1 LLCEAGIQKNIFHFH
16 TNANMTRTKT
26 RTARQSLWLTPEEK
40 ERWRKKA
47 ATAGLNMN
55 EYIRC
60 CVERRAIAPVPPEV
74 NRVTAVELGRIGI
87 NLNQLVRAMNTAI
100 AVGQFIPDVDVKE
113 ALSQV
118 KEVDEAVKKI
128 QLELLRS

>member
-1 LLCEAGIQKNIFHFH
+1 LLCEAGIQKNIFHFR
-16 TNANMTRTKT
+16 TNADMTRTKT

-40 ERWRKKA
+40 ERWSKKA
-47 ATAGLNMN
+47 AAAGLNMN

-74 NRVTAVELGRIGI
+74 NRVTAVELGRIGV

-100 AVGQFIPDVDVKE
+100 ASGQEIPLVEE
-113 ALSQV
+113 ALCQV
-118 KEVDEAVKKI
+118 KALDEAVKKI
-128 QLELLRS
+128 QLELLRP

>member
-1 LLCEAGIQKNIFHFH
+1 
-16 TNANMTRTKT
+16 MTRTKT

-40 ERWRKKA
+40 ERWSKKA
-47 ATAGLNMN
+47 AAAGLNMN

-74 NRVTAVELGRIGI
+74 NRVTAVELGRIGV

-100 AVGQFIPDVDVKE
+100 ASGQEIPLVEE
-113 ALSQV
+113 ALCQV
-118 KEVDEAVKKI
+118 KALDEAVKKI
-128 QLELLRS
+128 QLELLRP

>member
-1 LLCEAGIQKNIFHFH
+1 LLCEAGIQKNIVHFRF
-16 TNANMTRTKT
+16 NASMTRTKT

-40 ERWRKKA
+40 ERMSKKA
-47 ATAGLNMN
+47 AAAGLSVN

-60 CVERRAIAPVPPEV
+60 CVERRAIAPVPPQV
-74 NRVTAVELGRIGI
+74 NRVTAVELGRIGV

-100 AVGQFIPDVDVKE
+100 AQGQLIPDVDVKE

-118 KEVDEAVKKI
+118 KALDEAVKKI
-128 QLELLRS
+128 QLELLRP

>member
-1 LLCEAGIQKNIFHFH
+1 LLCEAAIQKNIFHFRS
-16 TNANMTRTKT
+16 NADMTRTKT

-55 EYIRC
+55 EYIRS

-74 NRVTAVELGRIGI
+74 NRGTAVELGRIGV
-87 NLNQLVRAMNTAI
+87 NLNQRVRAMNTAI
-100 AVGQFIPDVDVKE
+100 ASGQEISDVDVKE

-118 KEVDEAVKKI
+118 KEVDKAVKKI
-128 QLELLRS
+128 QLELLRP

>member
-1 LLCEAGIQKNIFHFH
+1 
-16 TNANMTRTKT
+16 MTRTKT

-40 ERWRKKA
+40 ERWSKKA
-47 ATAGLNMN
+47 AAAGLNMN

-74 NRVTAVELGRIGI
+74 NRVTAVELGRIGV

-100 AVGQFIPDVDVKE
+100 AQGQLIPDVDVKE
-113 ALSQV
+113 ALNQV
-118 KEVDEAVKKI
+118 KAVDEAVKKI
-128 QLELLRS
+128 QWELLRP

>member
-1 LLCEAGIQKNIFHFH
+1 LLCEAAIQKNIFHFRS
-16 TNANMTRTKT
+16 NADMTRTKT

-40 ERWRKKA
+40 ERWSKKA

-55 EYIRC
+55 EYIRS

-100 AVGQFIPDVDVKE
+100 ASGQEISDVDVKE

-118 KEVDEAVKKI
+118 KEVDKAVKKI
-128 QLELLRS
+128 QLELLRP

>member
-1 LLCEAGIQKNIFHFH
+1 
-16 TNANMTRTKT
+16 MTRTKT

-40 ERWRKKA
+40 KRWSEKA
-47 ATAGLNMN
+47 AAASLSLN

-74 NRVTAVELGRIGI
+74 NRVTAVELGRIGV
-87 NLNQLVRAMNTAI
+87 NLNQLVRAMNTAM
-100 AVGQFIPDVDVKE
+100 ASGQEISDVDVKE

-118 KEVDEAVKKI
+118 KAVDKAVKKI
-128 QLELLRS
+128 QLELLHL